1 MKYQISG
8 GNLKQERVSYWYVK
22 PFHFFLFF
30 YISLTQVKDELALL
44 NIRSIDQNQVTVIGL
59 VKVIVTK

>member
-1 MKYQISG
+1 M
-8 GNLKQERVSYWYVK
+8 KQERVSYWYVK
-22 PFHFFLFF
+22 PFRFFLFF